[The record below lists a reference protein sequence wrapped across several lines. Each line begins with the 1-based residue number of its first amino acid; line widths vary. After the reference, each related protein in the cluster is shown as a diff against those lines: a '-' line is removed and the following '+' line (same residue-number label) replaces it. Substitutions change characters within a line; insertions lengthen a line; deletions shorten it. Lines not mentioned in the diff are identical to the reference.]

1 MINPSYYPKGLVVL
15 AVSCELFQEI
25 RMLSKNIVPSCLSF
39 KKMGCLKDNHEK
51 STTQIRLRRFRK
63 YENGHLGGWYIKSIL
78 YTRFLD

>member
-39 KKMGCLKDNHEK
+39 KKMGCLKDNHREK
-51 STTQIRLRRFRK
+51 APLK
-63 YENGHLGGWYIKSIL
+63 
-78 YTRFLD
+78 